1 MMPRIGV
8 LQVAG
13 ALLAYARLAAISI
26 GLSVPLA
33 ACGDGALRWTEDVQL
48 PDGRVVTL
56 TRYQEFKGP
65 HEIGQSSTE
74 SDYWFEFVNPDT
86 GEKVRWNGRRI
97 QSTAALLISDKTP
110 QLLTKTEFDGWEKS
124 NCPNPSFLLYRYGDG
139 GWRQVSL
146 ETIPVR
152 KLRANMTSS
161 PAGARVAIKENNH
174 HLPIAI
180 TSNSMMMNRPWWI
193 SFEGLEKQTFGYQN
207 CAHSLGLSSYFGVP
221 LPTEKG
227 KEDDGDGK

>member
-1 MMPRIGV
+1 MIPQIGA

-26 GLSVPLA
+26 GLSAPIV
-33 ACGDGALRWTEDVQL
+33 AC
-48 PDGRVVTL
+48 
-56 TRYQEFKGP
+56 
-65 HEIGQSSTE
+65 
-74 SDYWFEFVNPDT
+74 
-86 GEKVRWNGRRI
+86 
-97 QSTAALLISDKTP
+97 
-110 QLLTKTEFDGWEKS
+110 
-124 NCPNPSFLLYRYGDG
+124 GDG

-227 KEDDGDGK
+227 KGDDGDGK